1 MKSNVILQK
10 KDRDADFGY
19 LFILYSNGN
28 KRQKKSLNRRMTE
41 DEFEYYNKEFKAFSK
56 NKKFDVTDLNN
67 QISKLINIDVFK
79 LQSENKIEV
88 EVEVKTSYL
97 NYYKIIMEKVE
108 KPSTKKSYINSYNK
122 LNQYLLSLNKTDLL
136 FSELNK
142 EFIKPYLTYLRNKS
156 LTDSTIKTYL
166 SSMKAVMNDA
176 IDNDKYYYTKN
187 PFRKLELKID
197 VKPKRLVTREDI
209 SKLRHITKEDE
220 LFIYSRMFLLS
231 LYTQGMRVSDL
242 VLLKVS
248 NFTKDHCEYMMLK
261 NKKTMKIDIDR
272 NINKMLIDILQLPDY
287 YTQYKETKIISIY
300 GNQSYSY
307 TELFGIIRKRYA
319 NLPDE
324 SNSINYKN
332 FDYVDKNDKE
342 LQSNIDRLDDISN
355 QIDVF
360 VKRKIND
367 DLKKLPKDQYLF
379 QSVIK
384 SDVFKSY
391 NKLNTF
397 TTEQYNK
404 MKSINAFYYTSLKKI
419 CKKFE
424 LSVDKLSSHNA
435 RHTFVNRIISLD
447 GINLQD
453 IRSTLGHAELSTT
466 SGYISVGFEFKKG
479 KIISDDFNKDHRL

>member
-10 KDRDADFGY
+10 KSKGDVFGY
-19 LFILYSNGN
+19 LFILYSDGN
-28 KRQKKSLNRRMTE
+28 KRQKKSLNRRMKE
-41 DEFEYYNKEFKAFSK
+41 DEFEYYNKEFKAFSR
-56 NKKFDVTDLNN
+56 NKKFDVTDLNI
-67 QISKLINIDVFK
+67 QISNLINIDVFK
-79 LQSENKIEV
+79 EQREKKIEV
-88 EVEVKTSYL
+88 EVETSYL
-97 NYYKIIMEKVE
+97 NYFKTIMEKVE
-108 KPSTKKSYINSYNK
+108 KPSTKTSYINSYNK
-122 LNQYLLSLNKTDLL
+122 LNQYLLSKNKTDLL
-136 FSELNK
+136 FSELTK
-142 EFIKPYLTYLRNKS
+142 EFIKPYLTYLRNRS

-187 PFRKLELKID
+187 PFRKLELKVD

-231 LYTQGMRVSDL
+231 LYTQGMRISDL
-242 VLLKVS
+242 VLLKVG

-261 NKKTMKIDIDR
+261 NKKSMKIDIDR
-272 NINKMLIDILQLPDY
+272 NINKMLIDILQLPEY
-287 YTQYKETKIISIY
+287 YTQYKATKIIPIY
-300 GNQSYSY
+300 SNQSYSY
-307 TELFGIIRKRYA
+307 NELFEIIRKRYI

-324 SNSINYKN
+324 SKLISYKN
-332 FDYVDKNDKE
+332 FDNVDKNDKE
-342 LQSNIDRLDDISN
+342 LKSNIDRLENISN

-360 VKRKIND
+360 IKKKIYD
-367 DLKKLPKDQYLF
+367 DLKQLPKDQYLF

-384 SDVFKSY
+384 SDIFNGY

-419 CKKFE
+419 CKKFD
-424 LSVDKLSSHNA
+424 LSVDALSSHNA
-435 RHTFVNRIISLD
+435 RHTFVNRIITLD

-453 IRSTLGHAELSTT
+453 VRSTLGHSELSVT
-466 SGYISVGFEFKKG
+466 SSYISVGFEFKKG